1 MRSAK
6 ERTGNFTNVTAK
18 KPKEEAKVSVQ
29 DPDEEKRA
37 QETLEKELAEKD
49 PKMAE
54 QVKAMMAGMLQSRDK
69 EEAPSAPEPPKD
81 TCKNCMKPCEK
92 PLRCSVCKAAS
103 YCTPTCQKEDW
114 QFHKRNCKKP
124 TPQPKKEEG
133 NVEEATRQITTEA
146 PSAAAAA
153 GTPVAGTAPPR
164 PTGPQKEVV
173 EGEDVGT
180 WYSHRNWKPQEEKKE
195 FIPEKVDGAIPSA
208 APETASVWNAAGT
221 WEEKVM
227 VPWWQKQLE
236 ELKATSAD
244 SFAGKITV
252 DALDL
257 DREYEASAQIL
268 HIRGTP
274 RFLFDLRFHLDVSC
288 QYPTSSRAYKGKV
301 RFTEFSNEA
310 AQRSDEPFPVE
321 VTAQSDPDKKAI
333 EQAFVPKVQDAL
345 REFIKE
351 YQAQVATPEGGAFP
365 GQLPPTKK

>member
-1 MRSAK
+1 
-6 ERTGNFTNVTAK
+6 
-18 KPKEEAKVSVQ
+18 
-29 DPDEEKRA
+29 
-37 QETLEKELAEKD
+37 
-49 PKMAE
+49 
-54 QVKAMMAGMLQSRDK
+54 
-69 EEAPSAPEPPKD
+69 
-81 TCKNCMKPCEK
+81 
-92 PLRCSVCKAAS
+92 
-103 YCTPTCQKEDW
+103 
-114 QFHKRNCKKP
+114 
-124 TPQPKKEEG
+124 
-133 NVEEATRQITTEA
+133 
-146 PSAAAAA
+146 
-153 GTPVAGTAPPR
+153 
-164 PTGPQKEVV
+164 
-173 EGEDVGT
+173 
-180 WYSHRNWKPQEEKKE
+180 
-195 FIPEKVDGAIPSA
+195 
-208 APETASVWNAAGT
+208 
-221 WEEKVM
+221 
-227 VPWWQKQLE
+227 LE